1 MVMNGI
7 SFQFSMNKR
16 ENVSGSGVEVDM
28 NQPIRVAIAGA
39 KGKMGR
45 EFVKTVQNTEDLQ
58 LVGAIDRSLTNV
70 DVGEVIGI
78 GPIGT
83 MFTNDAE
90 RLIAEAAPDV
100 LVDLTTPAAVK
111 QHTEIAIRYGVRP
124 VIGTTGITYEDVQ
137 TWDKLCKDREI
148 GGLVAPNFAIGAILM
163 MQFAKQAAQYLPHVE
178 IIELHHDQKLDAP
191 SGTAQKTAEMIAE
204 VRAQMKQGN
213 PNEEERI
220 AGARGAEIEGMRIH
234 SVRLPGYVAH
244 QEVIFGGPGQALT
257 IRHDSFSRESF
268 MPGIVLACRKVM
280 TYQGMVYG
288 LEHLL
293 G

>member
-1 MVMNGI
+1 M
-7 SFQFSMNKR
+7 K
-16 ENVSGSGVEVDM
+16 
-28 NQPIRVAIAGA
+28 QPIRVVIAGA

-45 EFVKTVQNTEDLQ
+45 EFVKTVQATPDLE
-58 LVGAIDRSLTNV
+58 LVGALDRTLTHV

-83 MFTNDAE
+83 QLTNDPE
-90 RLIAEAAPDV
+90 RLIAETSPDV

-111 QHTEIAIRYGVRP
+111 IHAEVAIRYGTRP
-124 VIGTTGITYEDVQ
+124 VIGTTGIAQEDLVY
-137 TWDKLCKDREI
+137 WDRLCREREI

-163 MQFAKQAAQYLPHVE
+163 MQFAKQAAQYFPHVE
-178 IIELHHDQKLDAP
+178 IIEYHHDQKLDAP
-191 SGTAQKTAEMIAE
+191 SGTAQKTAEMIAQ
-204 VRAQMKQGN
+204 VREAMQQGN
-213 PNEEERI
+213 PREEERLR
-220 AGARGAEIEGMRIH
+220 GARGANYEGMRIH

-244 QEVIFGGPGQALT
+244 QEVLFGGPGQALT

-280 TYQGMVYG
+280 TYTGMIYG

>member
-1 MVMNGI
+1 M
-7 SFQFSMNKR
+7 S
-16 ENVSGSGVEVDM
+16 
-28 NQPIRVAIAGA
+28 QPIRVIIAGA

-45 EFVKTVQNTEDLQ
+45 EFVKTVLHTEDLQ
-58 LVGAIDRSLTNV
+58 LVGAMDRSLTNV
-70 DVGEVIGI
+70 DIGEVIGM

-83 MFTNDAE
+83 QLSNDPE
-90 RLIAEAAPDV
+90 RVIAEVAPDV
-100 LVDLTTPAAVK
+100 LVDLTTPASVK

-124 VIGTTGITYEDVQ
+124 VIGTTGITNEDVKA
-137 TWDKLCKDREI
+137 WDQLCKDREI

-163 MQFAKQAAQYLPHVE
+163 MQFAVQAARFLPHVE
-178 IIELHHDQKLDAP
+178 IIEYHHDQKLDAP
-191 SGTAQKTAEMIAE
+191 SGTAQKTAEMIAQ
-204 VRAQMKQGN
+204 VRKQMQQGN
-213 PNEEERI
+213 PNEEERL
-220 AGARGAEIEGMRIH
+220 AGARGANMEGMHIH

-244 QEVIFGGPGQALT
+244 QEVLFGGPGQALT

-280 TYQGMVYG
+280 TYTGMIYG